1 MKRDMDLDGNAIAEL
16 QFDHAQSEAQRDF
29 DLLGPS
35 VVEELVD
42 DLMNHR
48 KVERW
53 RLADFLV
60 NEDFSEL
67 LARLSGADSDT
78 RTAIVDEII
87 AREEKV
93 VRKWIEN
100 SPDAAM
106 IVEDRVR
113 DALEE
118 QG

>member
-1 MKRDMDLDGNAIAEL
+1 MDQSDGNAIAEL
-16 QFDHAQSEAQRDF
+16 LHDREQSEGARDME
-29 DLLGPS
+29 LLGPS

-48 KVERW
+48 KVEKW

-60 NEDFSEL
+60 DEDFSEL
-67 LARLSGADSDT
+67 LARLSNADSDT

-87 AREEKV
+87 AREEGI
-93 VRKWIEN
+93 VRKWVDE
-100 SPDAAM
+100 SPEAAM

-113 DALEE
+113 EALEE